1 MHDERR
7 TGTLSP
13 RLVIETLSFRLEEDS
28 QLHFLPDV
36 RSDLEELLATFED
49 ECL

>member
-1 MHDERR
+1 MNVELEPYHLD
-7 TGTLSP
+7 LI
-13 RLVIETLSFRLEEDS
+13 IETISYRLEEDS